1 MAARVET
8 IGLEHEIAHRLP
20 WLDGVATTME
30 HMFAPVLGEDAPRGP
45 RDLLYG
51 TWLGHP
57 LHAAVVTVP
66 VGSWTAM
73 MIFDLMGEERAADLS
88 LGLGLASAGVAAV
101 TGAAQWQDATS
112 QQGPRRLGAL
122 HALLN
127 VAATTLMAGSWV
139 LRKQGQ
145 RGTGVALSTAGLGIN
160 LASAWLGGELAY
172 SLGIGVDHAAF
183 EQPPTDWTTVAA
195 LADLQDGKPHRV
207 ETDGTPV
214 MLLRQ
219 GVRILA
225 IGATCPHL
233 SGPLDEG
240 TIDGNT
246 VTCPWHGSVFSLTDG
261 ALIHGPAMMP
271 VAAYEV
277 RVENGQV
284 AIRANARRA
293 GGTIRETGS

>member
-1 MAARVET
+1 MTARAET
-8 IGLEHEIAHRLP
+8 VGLEHEIAHRLP
-20 WLDGVATTME
+20 WLDGVAATME
-30 HMFAPVLGEDAPRGP
+30 RAFAPVLGQEAPRGP

-57 LHAAVVTVP
+57 LHAAVITVP
-66 VGSWTAM
+66 VGSWSAT

-88 LGLGLASAGVAAV
+88 LGLGLVGAVGSAV
-101 TGAAQWQDATS
+101 TGAAQWQDTTS
-112 QQGPRRLGAL
+112 QEGPRRLGAL

-139 LRKQGQ
+139 LRKQG
-145 RGTGVALSTAGLGIN
+145 RRRTGLALSTAGLGIN

-172 SLGIGVDHAAF
+172 DLGIGVDHAAF
-183 EQPPTDWTTVAA
+183 EKPPTDWTTVAV
-195 LADLQDGKPHRV
+195 LDDLQDGKPSRV
-207 ETDGTPV
+207 EADGTPV
-214 MLLRQ
+214 LLLRQ
-219 GVRILA
+219 GDQIRAV
-225 IGATCPHL
+225 GATCPHL

-240 TIDGNT
+240 TIDGDT

-277 RVENGQV
+277 RVENGQI
-284 AIRANARRA
+284 AIRANAKRA
-293 GGTIRETGS
+293 GGTVRGAGV